1 MTIELHVVQ
10 GRPSG
15 KRLEFPPGEY
25 YFGRGAECHVRP
37 DSDWV
42 SRQHCRLRV
51 TRDAASIRDLGS
63 RNGTLVNG
71 RLVVGERLLLHGD
84 QLQVGPLVF
93 EVHYPEVVI
102 PGDAGTGTMAGPA
115 TIREDPTV
123 DLGGLADG
131 ADASA
136 VTRPMDDAIPACQP
150 TGAVTSEP

>member
-51 TRDAASIRDLGS
+51 RHDGASIRDLGS

-84 QLQVGPLVF
+84 QVQVGPLVF
-93 EVHYPEVVI
+93 EVRYPDVAALAA
-102 PGDAGTGTMAGPA
+102 P
-115 TIREDPTV
+115 EDPTV
-123 DLGGLADG
+123 DLGSLADVP
-131 ADASA
+131 DASS
-136 VTRPMDDAIPACQP
+136 TTQTMDHPVPACPQQ
-150 TGAVTSEP
+150 ER

>member
-51 TRDAASIRDLGS
+51 SHDGASIRDLGS

-71 RLVVGERLLLHGD
+71 RLVVGERRLLHGD
-84 QLQVGPLVF
+84 QVQVGPLVF
-93 EVHYPEVVI
+93 EVRYPDVAALAA
-102 PGDAGTGTMAGPA
+102 PGSRTVAVP
-115 TIREDPTV
+115 EDPTV
-123 DLGGLADG
+123 DLGSLADVP
-131 ADASA
+131 DASS
-136 VTRPMDDAIPACQP
+136 TTQTMDQPVPAFPQQ
-150 TGAVTSEP
+150 ER

>member
-1 MTIELHVVQ
+1 MVIALHVLQ

-51 TRDAASIRDLGS
+51 TPDGASIRDLGS

-84 QLQVGPLVF
+84 QVQVGPLVF
-93 EVHYPEVVI
+93 EVRYPDV
-102 PGDAGTGTMAGPA
+102 PA
-115 TIREDPTV
+115 VADPASRTAAVREDPTV
-123 DLGGLADG
+123 DLGSLPELP
-131 ADASA
+131 DASST
-136 VTRPMDDAIPACQP
+136 TRTMDEVVPSCPQH
-150 TGAVTSEP
+150 EN